1 MTDLEFMNEAEQL
14 LCTVERLCDQWNDCT
29 DVDVDVQ
36 RTGAVLTLV
45 FPNRTQIV
53 VNLQKPLHEVWLAT
67 RAGGFHYRWMQGQWC
82 DTRQGANFWSQ
93 LQHCANGQAGM
104 VLPMREC

>member
-14 LCTVERLCDQWNDCT
+14 LCTVERLCDQWNDCI

-93 LQHCANGQAGM
+93 LQHCANAQAGM

>member
-53 VNLQKPLHEVWLAT
+53 VNLQKPLHEV
-67 RAGGFHYRWMQGQWC
+67 
-82 DTRQGANFWSQ
+82 
-93 LQHCANGQAGM
+93 
-104 VLPMREC
+104 

>member
-36 RTGAVLTLV
+36 RTGAVLTLA

-67 RAGGFHYRWMQGQWC
+67 RAGGFHYRWTQGQWC

-93 LQHCANGQAGM
+93 LQHCANAQAGM

>member
-82 DTRQGANFWSQ
+82 DTRQGTNFWSQ
-93 LQHCANGQAGM
+93 LQHCANAQAGM
-104 VLPMREC
+104 VLPVREC

>member
-14 LCTVERLCDQWNDCT
+14 LCTVERLCDQWNDCA

-93 LQHCANGQAGM
+93 LQHCANAQAGM